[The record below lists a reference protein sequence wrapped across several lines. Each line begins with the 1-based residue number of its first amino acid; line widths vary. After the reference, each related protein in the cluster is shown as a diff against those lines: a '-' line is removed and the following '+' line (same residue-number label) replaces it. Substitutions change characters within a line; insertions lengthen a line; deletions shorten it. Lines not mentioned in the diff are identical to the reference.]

1 MGLFEPQNFTKH
13 RLAVTGTALL
23 MLAGAAGALGYTAYS
38 SGVWVYK
45 RATQDDAKAERG
57 SA

>member
-23 MLAGAAGALGYTAYS
+23 MLGGVVGALGYTVYS

-45 RATQDDAKAERG
+45 KATQDEVKAAR
-57 SA
+57 